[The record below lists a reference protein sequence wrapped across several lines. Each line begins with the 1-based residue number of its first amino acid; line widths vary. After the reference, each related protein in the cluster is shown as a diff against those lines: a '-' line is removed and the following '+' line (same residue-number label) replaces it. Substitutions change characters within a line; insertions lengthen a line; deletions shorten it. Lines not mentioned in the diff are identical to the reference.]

1 MTMILCN
8 YTVIRDARELV
19 SQRMNIKLPAR
30 RKLYTPSE
38 RKEAL
43 LRVSSGR
50 MTQVKAQRKFG
61 VPHRTMHRDAE
72 QLMKNM
78 GFATKEIFHEFCANE
93 ANVVWRIVCVIILIV
108 LFWT

>member
-19 SQRMNIKLPAR
+19 SQRMNVKLPAR
-30 RKLYTPSE
+30 RKLNTPSE

-61 VPHRTMHRDAE
+61 VPHRTMHRDV
-72 QLMKNM
+72 MKNM